1 LYHAVDRLHYG
12 FKDVPGFVRVA
23 LKSIHDDYTRSIS
36 IDDCASAILEAPSNE
51 LQNCISDLKKA
62 FEALRPFKPKD
73 FIEAVLYAAALS
85 KAGNY
90 ATASECFRELIASIP
105 REDRYEQWR
114 LEASLIEVA
123 SKIEHAI
130 GNGEVFFDLIETWR
144 SLSYNLEKENEE
156 RAKLRDF
163 PPSFFFEK

>member
-1 LYHAVDRLHYG
+1 
-12 FKDVPGFVRVA
+12 
-23 LKSIHDDYTRSIS
+23 
-36 IDDCASAILEAPSNE
+36 
-51 LQNCISDLKKA
+51 
-62 FEALRPFKPKD
+62 
-73 FIEAVLYAAALS
+73 LS